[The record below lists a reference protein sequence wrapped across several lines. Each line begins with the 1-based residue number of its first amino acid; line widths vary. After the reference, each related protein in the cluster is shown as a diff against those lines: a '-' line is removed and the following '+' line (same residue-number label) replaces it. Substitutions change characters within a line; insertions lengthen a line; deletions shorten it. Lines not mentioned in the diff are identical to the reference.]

1 MFAKCKY
8 CGAGSIDSW
17 SVYTFKWVPQAWTG
31 FFSIQWAELKSM
43 WMRKVCNCSASSTCI
58 LRPVWGNKTAAN
70 SWMCC
75 IWPRPRLPN
84 ATVIYS
90 KISSIYRESLRLHV
104 CGAIEGWECRIP
116 RWKWL
121 ISVGANE
128 GSQFDS
134 FEFVLWM
141 LLSCV
146 TATPLSGRHL
156 NSFSEHH
163 LHSLPA
169 TAIIPP
175 CDTFFGTQ
183 IESLASCWWKPHLL
197 QMSPDSRARNKP
209 SLWFIYNLTFD
220 TFHNI
225 LIPVVSMGLVFLQAG
240 FALIWRKHS
249 WLWTVWGLVITFW
262 L

>member
-1 MFAKCKY
+1 M
-8 CGAGSIDSW
+8 
-17 SVYTFKWVPQAWTG
+17 
-31 FFSIQWAELKSM
+31 
-43 WMRKVCNCSASSTCI
+43 SSTCLDLI
-58 LRPVWGNKTAAN
+58 SQYKLNWNRCGCIKYATVLLPPPASFYLSGRQNGSKQHN

-84 ATVIYS
+84 VTMIYS
-90 KISSIYRESLRLHV
+90 NISSIYRESLRLHV
-104 CGAIEGWECRIP
+104 CGAKDDWECRIP

-163 LHSLPA
+163 LHSQPA
-169 TAIIPP
+169 LAIITP
-175 CDTFFGTQ
+175 CDTFLGTQ
-183 IESLASCWWKPHLL
+183 IESLASCWWKP
-197 QMSPDSRARNKP
+197 
-209 SLWFIYNLTFD
+209 
-220 TFHNI
+220 
-225 LIPVVSMGLVFLQAG
+225 
-240 FALIWRKHS
+240 FAS
-249 WLWTVWGLVITFW
+249 NV
-262 L
+262 